1 MAITNNTVTIS
12 GWDTGTADS
21 WSTYFP
27 YQISSGTAIISQ
39 PQIVSVPDPVP
50 TADYQSPSGVK
61 GTIKL
66 QKTAKGI
73 HPKLY
78 FSYVKSK
85 LNKIEKEKL
94 AKRVDK
100 LRSMVV
106 SADDMDQQALYE
118 SLSLMLAVAI
128 RESEAYVCGFS
139 KWIERKH
146 IDKFIGS
153 VRDKT
158 VKFEELEKF
167 PRIIPEKVRTKI
179 RNCKNKN
186 LFDDYWILY
195 ADYTKEPPLKTT
207 KEKVREKDPIV
218 FGRFSYQ
225 ENILYPIGD
234 WVDEYCDITL
244 DKVVEKLRKDDPE
257 YKLNQVPD
265 MDDKSI
271 KKLLDEVSVRY
282 DRLKNTNRDNYKD
295 NMVQEDKDKKNR
307 KKDRKKI
314 GGLRPALQ
322 RLLDKFNGRK

>member
-1 MAITNNTVTIS
+1 MNTAGTVTGTNIA
-12 GWDTGTADS
+12 GYTTADS
-21 WSTYFP
+21 WPIYYPNNITV
-27 YQISSGTAIISQ
+27 GTAIVSQ
-39 PQIVSVPDPVP
+39 PQIITTPDTVI
-50 TADYQSPSGVK
+50 ADYQSPSGVK
-61 GTIKL
+61 GKIGL
-66 QKTAKGI
+66 ERTAKGI
-73 HPKLY
+73 HPRLY

-94 AKRVDK
+94 AKRIDK

-139 KWIERKH
+139 RWIERKS
-146 IDKFIGS
+146 IDKFIYA
-153 VRDKT
+153 VRERT

-167 PRIIPEKVRTKI
+167 PRVIPEKVRVKI

-195 ADYTKEPPLKTT
+195 TDYTKEVLKTT

-244 DKVVEKLRKDDPE
+244 EKVVEKLRKDDPL
-257 YKLNQVPD
+257 YQLNEVPE
-265 MDDKSI
+265 MSEKSI
-271 KKLLDEVSVRY
+271 QKLLAEVKVRH
-282 DRLKNTNRDNYKD
+282 DRLKGTNASNYKD
-295 NMVQEDKDKKNR
+295 NMVKEDKDKINR
-307 KKDRKKI
+307 LKDPNFWNK
-314 GGLRPALQ
+314 LW
-322 RLLDKFNGRK
+322 DKFRRQ